1 MPLELA
7 SCNVYKQL
15 NPESVNAV
23 VLPDRILHV
32 CPYTGQYTMILYSNA
47 DDPDRIVRIS
57 FIFVSLGCKLRLLLL
72 RLGQFEFSKKLVVHA
87 NDDFTSRLTGRTVY
101 W

>member
-1 MPLELA
+1 MNVPLELA

-23 VLPDRILHV
+23 VLPDKRLHV
-32 CPYTGQYTMILYSNA
+32 CPYTRQYTMILYSSGE
-47 DDPDRIVRIS
+47 DPDRIVRIS
-57 FIFVSLGCKLRLLLL
+57 FIVVSRDCQLRLLLK
-72 RLGQFEFSKKLVVHA
+72 RLGQCEFSKSSWCMQSH
-87 NDDFTSRLTGRTVY
+87 LTGRTVY